1 MLKSIEKIKK
11 LGVYENC
18 TKPAG
23 INGFAAKNLI
33 YGWNYSGKTTL
44 SRLFAKLEAKVPHP
58 DFKDCEFTFNEGAHA
73 ITEKN
78 FHESNLSV
86 RVFNSDFIRS
96 NLFFD
101 SGSCNAILLLGKESE
116 AAQKK
121 IDALSKRIDESKQ
134 SIGKISKKFDRYT
147 ESIQE
152 EKKTSAQN
160 IRQRLKVDPYNATH
174 LTNDVL
180 TISLFDKSQLLS
192 EKDLADAIELS
203 LTPDSKKPQVI
214 DELAGSPSIKALHE
228 EAAGVLAATPSFSN
242 TIKHLE
248 ENSAIERWV
257 ESGLHL
263 HPEEGTCEF
272 CGNRVTKD
280 RLEAFHSHF
289 SKDLAD
295 HKAKVQR
302 LLDRVKATEFKLD
315 LPKAAELDPQ
325 LCAGYLTACKPV
337 SGHINAF
344 NAAVK
349 TLADEVAAKVENS
362 RKAIEL
368 SPLPEGLE
376 TAVVDT
382 IKAIN
387 TVIQENNKLAANF
400 VNVRAE
406 ARKKAKNHF
415 VQEAA
420 DKLEAEGWE
429 RKKAVLTKR
438 SDQLRGFSGQLKADV
453 DRLHAEISQAQQGR
467 EKINERLASM
477 LGNEAVQI
485 TVTKDGVGHER
496 FQLVRKNGAVAKNL
510 SDGER
515 TAIAFSYFLTKLK
528 ELKNEDFK
536 ETIVYID
543 DPISS
548 LDSNHIFQVTAAIND
563 LFFDKILQPNGSM
576 AWDTTCKQLFISTH
590 NFEFFNLIRELEPR
604 KDTAARLFL
613 VKRKS
618 DGTSELCNMPKS
630 LASYASEYQFLFDS
644 LYKFH
649 LDANKAENDQLFIL
663 PNALRR
669 FVELYTFS
677 RIPSTQLET
686 VDQRASEL
694 FGKERAKSI
703 LKFLHTFSHG
713 NTIERISGNNELIF
727 LLEETVKA
735 VFDELQEKDERHWK
749 ALIAAVVP

>member
-23 INGFAAKNLI
+23 IKEFAAKNLI

-44 SRLFAKLEAKVPHP
+44 SRLFAKLEAKAPHP
-58 DFKDCEFTFNEGAHA
+58 DFKDCEFTFNGGADA

-78 FHESNLSV
+78 FHECDLSI
-86 RVFNSDFIRS
+86 RVFNSDFVRN
-96 NLFFD
+96 NLFFEL
-101 SGSCNAILLLGKESE
+101 GNCNAILLLGKESE
-116 AAQKK
+116 EAQKK
-121 IDALSKRIDESKQ
+121 IDTLSKRIDESNQ
-134 SIGKISKKFDRYT
+134 SIRKIGKKCDGYT
-147 ESIQE
+147 EAIQE
-152 EKKTSAQN
+152 EKKKSAQN

-174 LTNDVL
+174 LTSDIQA
-180 TISLFDKSQLLS
+180 ISLLDETQSLS
-192 EKDLADAIELS
+192 DKDLSDAIELA
-203 LTPDSKKPQVI
+203 LTPDSKKPLVV
-214 DELAGSPSIKALHE
+214 DEIFGSPSIETLHKD
-228 EAAGVLAATPSFSN
+228 AVGVLSATPSFSN

-248 ENSAIERWV
+248 ENPEIERWV

-263 HPEEGTCEF
+263 HLEAGTCEF
-272 CGNRVTKD
+272 CGNRVTQD
-280 RLEAFHSHF
+280 RLDAFRSHF

-302 LLDRVKATEFKLD
+302 LFDRVKISEFKLD
-315 LPKAAELDPQ
+315 VPKAVELNPQ
-325 LCAGYLTACKPV
+325 FRDAYQTACEPLA
-337 SGHINAF
+337 GHIKAF

-362 RKAIEL
+362 RKAMEP
-368 SPLPEGLE
+368 SPLPKGLE
-376 TAVVDT
+376 TAIVDT

-387 TVIQENNKLAANF
+387 AVIKENNQLAANF
-400 VNVRAE
+400 VNARAE
-406 ARKKAKNHF
+406 ARGKAKNHF

-420 DKLEAEGWE
+420 DKLENEGWE
-429 RKKAVLTKR
+429 RKKTVLTRR
-438 SDQLRGFSGQLKADV
+438 SDRLRGFSGRLQADV
-453 DRLHAEISQAQQGR
+453 DRLQAEISQAQQGR
-467 EKINERLASM
+467 ERINERLVSM
-477 LGNEAVQI
+477 LGSEAIQI
-485 TVTKDGVGHER
+485 TVTKDGTGHER

-515 TAIAFSYFLTKLK
+515 TAIAFCYFLTKLK
-528 ELKNEDFK
+528 ELKDEDFK
-536 ETIVYID
+536 RTIVYID

-563 LFFDKILQPNGSM
+563 LFFAKIPQPNGSE
-576 AWDTTCKQLFISTH
+576 AWDTTCKQIFISTH
-590 NFEFFNLIRELEPR
+590 NFEFFNLIRELEPKR
-604 KDTAARLFL
+604 DAAARLFL

-618 DGTSELCNMPKS
+618 DGTAELCNMPKS
-630 LASYASEYQFLFDS
+630 LSNYASEYQFLFDS
-644 LYKFH
+644 VYKFH
-649 LDANKAENDQLFIL
+649 VDENKAEHDQLFIL

-677 RIPSTQLET
+677 RIPSAQRET
-686 VDQRASEL
+686 VDQRAAEL

-735 VFDELQEKDERHWK
+735 VFDEIQEKDERHWK
-749 ALIAAVVP
+749 ALVAAVVP

>member
-1 MLKSIEKIKK
+1 MLNSIEKIKR
-11 LGVYENC
+11 LGVYEGY

-23 INGFAAKNLI
+23 IKEFAAKNLI

-44 SRLFAKLEAKVPHP
+44 SRLFAKLEAKVPHS
-58 DFKDCEFTFNEGAHA
+58 DFKDCEFTFNGGAHA

-78 FHESNLSV
+78 LHECNLSV
-86 RVFNSDFIRS
+86 RVFNSDFVRN

-116 AAQKK
+116 EAQKK
-121 IDALSKRIDESKQ
+121 IDALSKRIDKSKQ
-134 SIGKISKKFDRYT
+134 SIRKISKKFDRYT
-147 ESIQE
+147 DAIQE

-160 IRQRLKVDPYNATH
+160 IRQRLKIDPYNATH
-174 LTNDVL
+174 LTNDIL
-180 TISLFDKSQLLS
+180 AINLLDKSQLLS
-192 EKDLADAIELS
+192 EKSLADAIELA
-203 LTPDSKKPQVI
+203 LTPDSKKPLVV
-214 DELAGSPSIKALHE
+214 DELAGSPSIKALHK
-228 EAAGVLAATPSFSN
+228 EADGVLAATPSFSN
-242 TIKHLE
+242 TIEHLE
-248 ENSAIERWV
+248 ENPAIERWV

-263 HPEEGTCEF
+263 HPEVGTCEF
-272 CGNRVTKD
+272 CGNRVTQD
-280 RLEAFHSHF
+280 RLEAFRSHF

-302 LLDRVKATEFKLD
+302 LLDRVKAAEFKLD
-315 LPKAAELDPQ
+315 VPKATELNPQ
-325 LCAGYLTACKPV
+325 FRAGYLTACEPLV
-337 SGHINAF
+337 GHIKAF
-344 NAAVK
+344 NAAAK
-349 TLADEVAAKVENS
+349 TLADEVAVKVENS
-362 RKAIEL
+362 RKAMEL
-368 SPLPEGLE
+368 SPLPEDLE

-382 IKAIN
+382 INAIN
-387 TVIQENNKLAANF
+387 AVIQENNKLAANF
-400 VNVRAE
+400 VNERAE

-415 VQEAA
+415 IQEAA

-429 RKKAVLTKR
+429 RKKTVLTMR
-438 SDQLRGFSGQLKADV
+438 SDRLREFSERLQADV
-453 DRLHAEISQAQQGR
+453 DRVQAEISQAQQGR
-467 EKINERLASM
+467 EKINVRLVSM
-477 LGNEAVQI
+477 LGSEAIQI
-485 TVTKDGVGHER
+485 TVTKDSAGHER

-528 ELKNEDFK
+528 ELKDEDFK

-563 LFFDKILQPNGSM
+563 LFFAKILQPNGSE

-590 NFEFFNLIRELEPR
+590 NFEFFNLIRELEPKR
-604 KDTAARLFL
+604 DSAARLFL

-630 LASYASEYQFLFDS
+630 LSSYSSEYQFLFDS
-644 LYKFH
+644 VYKFH
-649 LDANKAENDQLFIL
+649 VDENKAEHDQLLIL

-677 RIPSTQLET
+677 RIPSTQRET
-686 VDQRASEL
+686 VDQRAAEL

-713 NTIERISGNNELIF
+713 NTIERIAGNNELIF
-727 LLEETVKA
+727 LLEDTVKA

-749 ALIAAVVP
+749 ALIAVVVP